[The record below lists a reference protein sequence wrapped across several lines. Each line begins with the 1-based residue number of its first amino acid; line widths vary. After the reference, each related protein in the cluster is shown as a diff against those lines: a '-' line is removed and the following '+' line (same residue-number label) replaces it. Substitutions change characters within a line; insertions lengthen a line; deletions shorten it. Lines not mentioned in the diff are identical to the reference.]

1 MGSAVLQRFFYS
13 EKSSLHR
20 IFHGI
25 SREIEREN
33 RWVMAIKRNG
43 KKFQWCRRVSVLSV
57 CALMCF
63 GQGCYDQEVVERD
76 TFGDLPDADEYKL
89 DIYLISELAGR
100 FLAYEKTGERSGKLV
115 FGEKIDENGC
125 RELKGIEYKE
135 ESEEPN
141 NGDVDEIN
149 FDEINAS
156 SKMVNVET
164 KLENGKCK
172 YTIKYYPYMS
182 DGKTE
187 EDFNPKVVVYTEM
200 GESGTNSV
208 LKYTYAASGVDNIYH
223 IWDSVYGYKP
233 KEERNTIRIGSG
245 DSYGVSIPQSSAF
258 NDIPTIQLLNDIA
271 FTHDTFGN
279 HSFDKNLEFLNNII
293 EEADYQYVSSNMAY
307 MAQNLNNK
315 ARRYAIYEV
324 KPEKEGKEPLRLA
337 VFGAT
342 DPGVVRSVFPGRFG
356 TIEFGKNYCELLQ
369 AMELAYNRNARA
381 FLILG
386 HIYDDPLFMNKFLNE
401 LFLLNEDKIFRD
413 NPTGLNITKESF
425 FFDNVAGD
433 KDDDFDVNLELYE
446 YTANVANYCPSRLI
460 IDDDEISRLEKF
472 HSGKTKNE
480 LRDMLIVKK
489 RKDIFSGLIGVFG
502 NQISGAA
509 GLFEYKKFASKD
521 YQDWSHGVKK
531 MYAVYRQSQAAVE
544 KTEDADKGERVQ
556 WRNKLKQV
564 DDRKNDLLLYN
575 GLWFKYDEEDDEK
588 NEDFG
593 KGISYFYIP
602 QMGDYTGKL
611 TVVLK
616 RKEDGKEGFDNSGFE
631 STITTM
637 EAQPVVGELFTDDKP
652 SNCTE
657 IKTSDDGVCKEYF
670 ASANLDAGIIDMAS
684 DSEGDEQ
691 APDSKGDSD
700 NGGQNSQKSI
710 EAHKASELVTNEKF
724 HACYEHIQ
732 SYVPGRDRDDGKLLK
747 KVEKLRNIDREDG
760 HSYEKIFLDQL
771 RWACAYNMATKISC
785 KETPGDLSC
794 EETDDAYYSPTV
806 FDFLHEGTNKPN
818 LDVVVDDS
826 KNKIRSQ
833 TTVTGNIVTTAIW
846 DFLNGKEVNKWRHL
860 YQDKDE
866 DGKNNPSE
874 KGGGSEQRSSSELQ
888 STRYDVVYLHAGSI
902 VAGEKYSKIDT
913 NWARQRLPFGNS
925 LMAIMDTDVSLLV
938 KFIQHGASKE
948 TEGSFPVVGGIV
960 FSYALSGGNPQDND
974 SKNDNNGKTADVC
987 EIWKTNE
994 TIDEKEYKIEL
1005 TELYYYNDDDI
1016 CNNRHFV
1023 KISED
1028 GCESDLC
1035 KLTVESSKDP
1045 VIPLWDDFDDDAVRY
1060 QKKACVNNNDDVN
1073 ESEKDCYYSLKYIN
1087 MLIPDYIATGGDSYG
1102 TLFEYTSE
1110 FNTKPTAINSHVDGG
1125 TMDDIVLEYYKD
1137 VQKAMMDSKTSSNF
1151 TQAFRRA
1158 MCTKRLYQ
1166 DDTEKEKS
1174 MLDDDFC
1181 RTN

>member
-1 MGSAVLQRFFYS
+1 M
-13 EKSSLHR
+13 HR
-20 IFHGI
+20 IFHAI

-43 KKFQWCRRVSVLSV
+43 KKFQWYRRVSVLSV
-57 CALMCF
+57 CALICF

-76 TFGDLPDADEYKL
+76 TFGDLPDADEYEL

-100 FLAYEKTGERSGKLV
+100 FLAYERTGEGSGKLV
-115 FGEKIDENGC
+115 FGEEKDENDC
-125 RELKGIEYKE
+125 LELKGIEYKIGGNDKSDNNENKDEDKDKNKE
-135 ESEEPN
+135 E
-141 NGDVDEIN
+141 VHKII

-156 SKMVNVET
+156 SKKIEVET
-164 KLENGKCK
+164 KEKDCK
-172 YTIKYYPYMS
+172 YTIKYYPYKS
-182 DGKTE
+182 DEKDE
-187 EDFNPKVVVYTEM
+187 EKFNPKVVLNAETVGDTTE
-200 GESGTNSV
+200 ST
-208 LKYTYAASGVDNIYH
+208 LRYTYATSGVDNIYH
-223 IWDSVYGYKP
+223 VWDSVYGYKP
-233 KEERNTIRIGSG
+233 KDEKNTIRIGSG

-258 NDIPTIQLLNDIA
+258 NDIPTIQLLNDMA

-324 KPEKEGKEPLRLA
+324 KPEKGGKEPLRLA
-337 VFGAT
+337 VFGVT

-356 TIEFGKNYCELLQ
+356 TIEFGKNYCELIQ

-401 LFLLNEDKIFRD
+401 LFLLNENKIFKD
-413 NPTGLNITKESF
+413 NPTGLNITKDGF
-425 FFDNVAGD
+425 FADNAAGD
-433 KDDDFDVNLELYE
+433 KDPDFDVNLELYE

-509 GLFEYKKFASKD
+509 GLFEYKKLASEG
-521 YQDWSHGVKK
+521 YQDWAHGVKS
-531 MYAVYRQSQAAVE
+531 MYAVYHQSHKDLKETAGAAKNDRAE
-544 KTEDADKGERVQ
+544 

-564 DDRKNDLLLYN
+564 EDRNDDLFLYN
-575 GLWFKYDEEDDEK
+575 GLWFKYDEKEDEK
-588 NEDFG
+588 EDEKDGNFG

-602 QMGDYTGKL
+602 QTGEYTGKL

-616 RKEDGKEGFDNSGFE
+616 RKGDGKDGFDNSGFE

-652 SNCTE
+652 TNCTE
-657 IKTSDDGVCKEYF
+657 IKTSDKGVCKEYF
-670 ASANLDAGIIDMAS
+670 ASANLDAGIIETAS
-684 DSEGDEQ
+684 DSEGDER

-732 SYVPGRDRDDGKLLK
+732 SYVPGRDRDDGKLLE
-747 KVEKLRNIDREDG
+747 KVEKLRDLDREDG

-771 RWACAYNMATKISC
+771 RWACAYNIATKISC
-785 KETPGDLSC
+785 KETPDEPSC
-794 EETDDAYYSPTV
+794 EEIKDAYYSPTV
-806 FDFLHEGTNKPN
+806 FD
-818 LDVVVDDS
+818 LDKDVIDT
-826 KNKIRSQ
+826 KEEIRSQ
-833 TTVTGNIVTTAIW
+833 TTVTGNIVAMAIW
-846 DFLNGKEVNKWRHL
+846 DFLNGKEVGEWRHL
-860 YQDKDE
+860 YNNEDKND
-866 DGKNNPSE
+866 KNNPPDKDDS
-874 KGGGSEQRSSSELQ
+874 SEQRSSSVLQ
-888 STRYDVVYLHAGSI
+888 STRYDVVYLNAGSI

-1016 CNNRHFV
+1016 CNNRHLV

-1045 VIPLWDDFDDDAVRY
+1045 VIPLWDGFDDDAVRY

-1073 ESEKDCYYSLKYIN
+1073 ESEKDCYYSPKYIN
-1087 MLIPDYIATGGDSYG
+1087 MLIPDYIATGGDRYG

-1181 RTN
+1181 WTN